1 MMDRSEA
8 FASTWRSVV
17 MVVKRRGPALPEMS
31 KMSKVSTISAIVVLA
46 CSVALVAQRKDDK
59 KQTDAQ
65 KKEILDIVKIVDAT
79 AAGQAATNDFGLAW
93 AHEDY
98 LKATANKEYIPFTVT
113 FDASKM
119 TSPNVA
125 LYWRVVAKDAAA
137 PAATLNL
144 PAKKDDKDKKDDK
157 KAPPAKYAYED
168 VNFVPVNTAQGANAR
183 LSRAFTVGAGTYD
196 VYVVM
201 KEPASTQKNAP
212 APKVSLIKQTVT
224 VPDFWSQE
232 LTTSSVI
239 IASRIEP
246 LQAPLSPNEQ
256 IERPYALGMMEIVP
270 TTDMKFSTKGELS
283 VFMLIYNP
291 KVDAMN
297 KPDVTVEYN
306 FYQKPAGAAEKFF
319 NKTSPQP
326 LNATTL
332 PPQFDMSLGHQ
343 LQTGQAVPLASFP
356 AGDYRLE
363 IKVTDKLSTKSLTR
377 DINFTVTAG

>member
-1 MMDRSEA
+1 MD
-8 FASTWRSVV
+8 VN
-17 MVVKRRGPALPEMS
+17 RRGIAL
-31 KMSKVSTISAIVVLA
+31 STMTAAVVLA
-46 CSVALVAQRKDDK
+46 CSVVLVAQQPTQPPKKDDK
-59 KQTDAQ
+59 KQSDAQ
-65 KKEILDIVKIVDAT
+65 KKEILDIVKIVDAA
-79 AAGQAATNDFGLAW
+79 AAGQAATNDFGLSW

-113 FDASKM
+113 FDASKT

-137 PAATLNL
+137 PTATLTL
-144 PAKKDDKDKKDDK
+144 PAKKDDKKDDK
-157 KAPPAKYAYED
+157 KPAAPKYAYED
-168 VNFVPVNTAQGANAR
+168 INFVPVTAAQGATAR
-183 LSRAFTVGAGTYD
+183 LSRAFTVSAGTYD

-201 KEPASTQKNAP
+201 KEPASTQKNAA
-212 APKVSLIKQTVT
+212 APKVSLVKQTIT
-224 VPDFWSQE
+224 VPDFWSAD
-232 LTTSSVI
+232 LATSSVI
-239 IASRIEP
+239 VASRIEP
-246 LQAPLSPNEQ
+246 LAAPLSANEQ

-270 TTDMKFSTKGELS
+270 TTDLKFTTKGELS

-306 FYQKPAGAAEKFF
+306 FYQKPPSGAPEKFF

-332 PPQFDMSLGHQ
+332 PPAFDMSLGHQ

-377 DINFTVTAG
+377 DVNFTVTAG

>member
-1 MMDRSEA
+1 
-8 FASTWRSVV
+8 
-17 MVVKRRGPALPEMS
+17 MVGTRRGVGLSIMS
-31 KMSKVSTISAIVVLA
+31 TMSAIVVIA
-46 CSVALVAQRKDDK
+46 CSVALLAQRKDDK

-65 KKEILDIVKIVDAT
+65 KKEILDIVKIVDA
-79 AAGQAATNDFGLAW
+79 ASAGQPTTNDFGLAW

-98 LKATANKEYIPFTVT
+98 LKATSNKEYIPFTLT
-113 FDASKM
+113 FDASKV
-119 TSPNVA
+119 TSPNIA

-137 PAATLNL
+137 APTATLNL
-144 PAKKDDKDKKDDK
+144 PGKKDDKKDDK
-157 KAPPAKYAYED
+157 KPPAKYAYED
-168 VNFVPVNTAQGANAR
+168 VNFVPVNATQGGVTR
-183 LSRAFTVGAGTYD
+183 LSRAFTVSAGTYD
-196 VYVVM
+196 VYVVI
-201 KEPASTQKNAP
+201 KEPASAQKNATP
-212 APKVSLIKQTVT
+212 AKVSLVKQTLT
-224 VPDFWSQE
+224 VPDFWSPE

-239 IASRIEP
+239 VASRIEP
-246 LQAPLSPNEQ
+246 LAAPLSANEQ

-306 FYQKPAGAAEKFF
+306 FYQKPSGGPEKFF

-332 PPQFDMSLGHQ
+332 PPAFDMSLGHQ

-363 IKVTDKLSTKSLTR
+363 IKVTDKLSAKSLTR
-377 DINFTVTAG
+377 DVNFTVTAG

>member
-1 MMDRSEA
+1 
-8 FASTWRSVV
+8 
-17 MVVKRRGPALPEMS
+17 MVVNRRGILSLSTSAALL
-31 KMSKVSTISAIVVLA
+31 LA
-46 CSVALVAQRKDDK
+46 CSVALVAQKKDDNSNNK

-65 KKEILDIVKIVDAT
+65 KKEILDIVKIVDG
-79 AAGQAATNDFGLAW
+79 AAGGGQSATNDFGLAW

-113 FDASKM
+113 FDASKVS
-119 TSPNVA
+119 SPNVA

-137 PAATLNL
+137 APAATLTL
-144 PAKKDDKDKKDDK
+144 PSKKDDKKDDK
-157 KAPPAKYAYED
+157 KAPAKYAYED
-168 VNFVPVNTAQGANAR
+168 INFVPVNASQGATAR
-183 LSRAFTVGAGTYD
+183 LSRAFTVTAGTYD

-201 KEPASTQKNAP
+201 KEPSPASPQKNAP
-212 APKVSLIKQTVT
+212 APKVSILKQTVT
-224 VPDFWSQE
+224 VPDFWAPE

-239 IASRIEP
+239 VASRIEP
-246 LQAPLSPNEQ
+246 LAAPLSANEQ
-256 IERPYALGMMEIVP
+256 LERPYALGMMEIVP

-306 FYQKPAGAAEKFF
+306 FYQKPAGAPEKFF

-377 DINFTVTAG
+377 DVNFTVTAG

>member
-1 MMDRSEA
+1 MM
-8 FASTWRSVV
+8 ST
-17 MVVKRRGPALPEMS
+17 M
-31 KMSKVSTISAIVVLA
+31 SAIVVVLA

-59 KQTDAQ
+59 KDDKKQSDAQ
-65 KKEILDIVKIVDAT
+65 KKEILDIVKIVDA
-79 AAGQAATNDFGLAW
+79 AAVGQAATNDFGLSW
-93 AHEDY
+93 VHEDY
-98 LKATANKEYIPFTVT
+98 LKATANKEYVPFTVT
-113 FDASKM
+113 FDASKA

-137 PAATLNL
+137 PTATLTL
-144 PAKKDDKDKKDDK
+144 PAKKDDKKDDK
-157 KAPPAKYAYED
+157 KPAPAPKYAYED
-168 VNFVPVNTAQGANAR
+168 INFVPVTAAQGATAR
-183 LSRAFTVGAGTYD
+183 LSRAFTVTAGTYD

-201 KEPASTQKNAP
+201 KEPASAQKNAS
-212 APKVSLIKQTVT
+212 APKVSVVKQTIT

-232 LTTSSVI
+232 LNTSSVI
-239 IASRIEP
+239 VASRIEP
-246 LQAPLSPNEQ
+246 LAAPLSANEQ

-270 TTDMKFSTKGELS
+270 TTDLKFSTKGELS

-306 FYQKPAGAAEKFF
+306 FYQKPSGAPEKFF

-326 LNATTL
+326 LNGTTL
-332 PPQFDMSLGHQ
+332 PPAFDMSLGHQ

-377 DINFTVTAG
+377 DVNFTVTAG

>member
-1 MMDRSEA
+1 
-8 FASTWRSVV
+8 
-17 MVVKRRGPALPEMS
+17 MVVNRRGIGRSLMS
-31 KMSKVSTISAIVVLA
+31 LTAVVVLA
-46 CSVALVAQRKDDK
+46 GSAALVAQKKDDK
-59 KQTDAQ
+59 KQSDAQ
-65 KKEILDIVKIVDAT
+65 KKEILDIVKIVDA
-79 AAGQAATNDFGLAW
+79 AAGGQAATNDFALSW

-113 FDASKM
+113 FDASKA

-125 LYWRVVAKDAAA
+125 LYWRVVAKDAGT
-137 PAATLNL
+137 PTATLTL
-144 PAKKDDKDKKDDK
+144 PAKKDDKKDDK
-157 KAPPAKYAYED
+157 KPAVPAVKYAYED
-168 VNFVPVNTAQGANAR
+168 INFVPVTAAQGAMAR
-183 LSRAFTVGAGTYD
+183 LSRAFTVAAGTYD

-201 KEPASTQKNAP
+201 KEPTSSQKNAP
-212 APKVSLIKQTVT
+212 APKVSLIKQTIT
-224 VPDFWSQE
+224 VPDFWSAD
-232 LTTSSVI
+232 LATSSVI
-239 IASRIEP
+239 VASKIEP
-246 LQAPLSPNEQ
+246 LAAPLSANEQ

-270 TTDMKFSTKGELS
+270 TTELKFSTKGELS

-306 FYQKPAGAAEKFF
+306 FYQKPNGAPEKFF

-332 PPQFDMSLGHQ
+332 PPAFDMSLGHQ

-377 DINFTVTAG
+377 DVNFTVTAG